1 MDEVADD
8 LVERRSLRRARA
20 TREHRV
26 QTLIERVLDV
36 LRDGVRDGLGDSG
49 SNASDRTIRRLVSA
63 HVPSPVRD
71 NLGVVLGIEV
81 DLGDAAVHA
90 DRDVLVR
97 EALINPLGRAANHSL
112 NKYIFNYSKRSTNRI
127 LFRHLFEKGSWAHLY
142 SLRELGWLGLLAR
155 SVVLGRPALVPR
167 AGASAVGHGGP
178 DWLISLR
185 FFFNT
190 RIYRDEI
197 PVFAK
202 IAARLFVA
210 LHLRN
215 GWPRFSLRRSQ
226 RRVFLWGRNLSY
238 VLFVFLRGSLR
249 KAGTLILLWIL
260 SRRGP

>member
-127 LFRHLFEKGSWAHLY
+127 LFRHLFEKGSWAHLS
-142 SLRELGWLGLLAR
+142 SLELGWLGLLAR

-197 PVFAK
+197 PVFAN

-226 RRVFLWGRNLSY
+226 RRVFSLGTQS
-238 VLFVFLRGSLR
+238 FLCSFCFSQR
-249 KAGTLILLWIL
+249 
-260 SRRGP
+260 